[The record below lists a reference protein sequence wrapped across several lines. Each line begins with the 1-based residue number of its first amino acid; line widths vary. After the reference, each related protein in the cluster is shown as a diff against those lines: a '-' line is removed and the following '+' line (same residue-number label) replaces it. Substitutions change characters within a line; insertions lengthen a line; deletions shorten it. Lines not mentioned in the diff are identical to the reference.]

1 MSKAILVIDMPS
13 SCDMCDFVDDSES
26 GKMWC
31 GLPTFGYDVTDCI
44 ACKPSDCPLKEV
56 PKKKEHTLY
65 SIGAWNNGYNAC
77 IDEILGGNENG

>member
-1 MSKAILVIDMPS
+1 MSKAVLIIDMPE

-44 ACKPSDCPLKEV
+44 ACRPDDCPLKALPDPIDVSGCKTEITRARA
-56 PKKKEHTLY
+56 KE
-65 SIGAWNNGYNAC
+65 YNA
-77 IDEILGGNENG
+77 LLARLTT